1 MKIIGEIPHIVLFI
15 AMPLAFP
22 FEQPAMAQTEAR
34 KPLVPTVTI
43 PAPPGSKGFG
53 MPQTNALNTNATAA
67 RRPRASAS
75 VTDPREIVTTPF
87 DSLTL
92 SDPCILADDATK
104 TYYLTSS
111 GGAIYKS
118 KDLKDWTGPYGAY
131 DVRGT
136 WMEGISSVAAAELHH
151 INGKY
156 YYVATFRRRNEL
168 VDVVPRRYNINHQQ
182 SMVLESD
189 KPDGPFKLKNP
200 DPNYDYLPHNWAI
213 LDGTLW
219 YDQGVPYLVFVH
231 EWLQTI
237 DGTIEYVKL
246 SPDLS
251 RSISDPACLFR
262 ASEAPWALE
271 MVGNGEMTYGLRI
284 PGWVTDGPEL
294 FRTKTGKLGMLWSSW
309 GAHRYVQGV
318 AYSQSGTI
326 DGPWIQEKAGLKGD
340 NSGHGMLFTTFE
352 GKRLLVI
359 HHAEG
364 DGPRKPQLYEIDDSG
379 DKLVLGPR
387 YRP

>member
-1 MKIIGEIPHIVLFI
+1 MKRIVDVSFVVFFI
-15 AMPLAFP
+15 AMPVVFNSTQTAT
-22 FEQPAMAQTEAR
+22 AQTEA
-34 KPLVPTVTI
+34 KKQLVPTVTI

-53 MPQTNALNTNATAA
+53 MPETNTPNANAP

-75 VTDPREIVTTPF
+75 VTESREIVTTTL
-87 DSLTL
+87 DSLNM
-92 SDPCILADDATK
+92 SDPYILADDPTK
-104 TYYLTSS
+104 TYYLTGS
-111 GGAIYKS
+111 GGAIYRS
-118 KDLKDWTGPYGAY
+118 KDLKNWTGPYGAY

-136 WMEGISSVAAAELHH
+136 WMEGINSVAAAEIHH

-156 YYVATFRRRNEL
+156 YYAATFGKRNEL
-168 VDVVPRRYNINHQQ
+168 VDVVPRRYNIYRHQT
-182 SMVLESD
+182 MILESD

-200 DPNYDYLPHNWAI
+200 DPNYDYLPHDWDI
-213 LDGTLW
+213 IDGSLW
-219 YDQGVPYLVFVH
+219 YENGIAYLVFAH

-237 DGTIEYVKL
+237 DGTMEYVKL
-246 SPDLS
+246 SQDL
-251 RSISDPACLFR
+251 RERISEPVCLFR

-294 FRTKTGKLGMLWSSW
+294 FRTKTGKLGMLWASW

-318 AYSQSGTI
+318 AYSESGTI
-326 DGPWIQEKAGLKGD
+326 DGPWIQEKEGFKGD

-379 DKLVLGPR
+379 DKLVL
-387 YRP
+387 